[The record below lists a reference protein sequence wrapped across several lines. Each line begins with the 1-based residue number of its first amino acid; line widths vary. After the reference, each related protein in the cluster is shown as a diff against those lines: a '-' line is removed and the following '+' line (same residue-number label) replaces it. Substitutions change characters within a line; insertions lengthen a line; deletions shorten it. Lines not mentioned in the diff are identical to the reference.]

1 MIKPEKT
8 AHNRMIQRP
17 NKLKYKALEKNTYYC
32 VVRLSP
38 KTQSKI
44 WGGLFAIK
52 ENFIV
57 FRNLYIL
64 IPNHYVIYLKLI

>member
-44 WGGLFAIK
+44 WGAFLLSK
-52 ENFIV
+52 K
-57 FRNLYIL
+57 IL
-64 IPNHYVIYLKLI
+64 